1 MSPVLMG
8 CSAAPLNRR
17 TFRVSMGTCQAKAQV
32 RGLPSSAMSSEVFPE
47 PVGPTIKLIF
57 PRWKSSSSSTLSTNL
72 RLRAP
77 PDACEGTAPLDQVK
91 EAWRMPMTSARS

>member
-1 MSPVLMG
+1 M
-8 CSAAPLNRR
+8 
-17 TFRVSMGTCQAKAQV
+17 
-32 RGLPSSAMSSEVFPE
+32 RGLPRSAMSSDVFPD
-47 PVGPTIKLIF
+47 PVGPTIKLIL

-77 PDACEGTAPLDQVK
+77 PDVCEGAASLDQVK